1 MRILGKLVHNSKSD
15 DHNDAEYVHDAT
27 CASCKMKPIRHV
39 DRYHCLECSSYD
51 LCARCFEKRRE
62 TGTHSSGHAVVHFK
76 LPNEF
81 LGIHVNNV
89 DNEVTLNKLQH
100 SNTLLHEKHD
110 GIACDGYCQ
119 QKDIVGLRFKCDTCP
134 NYDLCE
140 TCGIQKRVCTKM
152 HQKDHPMILTSNK
165 MMPKMDP
172 DDIELGD
179 VLGRGAFGKY
189 S

>member
-1 MRILGKLVHNSKSD
+1 
-15 DHNDAEYVHDAT
+15 
-27 CASCKMKPIRHV
+27 
-39 DRYHCLECSSYD
+39 
-51 LCARCFEKRRE
+51 
-62 TGTHSSGHAVVHFK
+62 
-76 LPNEF
+76 
-81 LGIHVNNV
+81 
-89 DNEVTLNKLQH
+89 LNKLQH

-119 QKDIVGLRFKCDTCP
+119 QKEIVGLRFKCDTCP